1 MGDELGWNNM
11 QKHGEQIVM
20 QNYLHVVDE
29 GFREETISFIFRWNN
44 VLHDSYQAAETVREI
59 EEWKKKVPDVCIESF
74 SRFSVGGL
82 ETSVVS

>member
-1 MGDELGWNNM
+1 MDL
-11 QKHGEQIVM
+11 
-20 QNYLHVVDE
+20 
-29 GFREETISFIFRWNN
+29 RWNN